1 MKATTSVPHSNTAV
15 TTFYRKK
22 KVLAYVPQQY
32 VGGIAYTQT
41 QSHIGT

>member
-1 MKATTSVPHSNTAV
+1 MKATTGVPHSNTAI
-15 TTFYRKK
+15 TYFYRK

-32 VGGIAYTQT
+32 VGGIAYAQT